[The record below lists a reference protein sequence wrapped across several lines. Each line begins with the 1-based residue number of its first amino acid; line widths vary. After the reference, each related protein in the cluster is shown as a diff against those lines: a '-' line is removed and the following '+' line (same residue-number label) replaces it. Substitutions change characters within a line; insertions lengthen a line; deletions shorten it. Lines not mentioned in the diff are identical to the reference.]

1 MNSKEHLLVC
11 LMEEA
16 AEVQKAASKMLRFGP
31 CEYSPVDPA
40 MVTNREALAREIYDF
55 TEVVELLLK
64 EGLIAEHPSE
74 GWMNAHR
81 ASYNQHLD
89 IAIKL
94 GRVKNNVNNKTN
106 LRHQSIQTG

>member
-31 CEYSPVDPA
+31 HEYSPVDP
-40 MVTNREALAREIYDF
+40 VIVPNREALARELHD
-55 TEVVELLLK
+55 LK
-64 EGLIAEHPSE
+64 VLWKMLIEQGIIDEYPNDSQLWEA
-74 GWMNAHR
+74 AHK

-89 IAIKL
+89 IAKKI
-94 GRVKNNVNNKTN
+94 GRVKD
-106 LRHQSIQTG
+106 